1 AEADRL
7 RRAAPRADDHRDP
20 GAALRGGGRDD
31 GPVQPPAGLEGDE
44 LEAFV
49 AKQAADAL
57 EGDGLRTPLAR
68 DVPEEPTDEDRALH
82 SLTHIPFAR
91 WCSACVRT
99 RSRADAHR
107 PQRVEQQWSVL
118 QVDFYFTAADPEGRP
133 APGDDGDGAP
143 LCCLLAVDLDT
154 RMVLAV
160 PCPGKGATVL
170 TRCTQELARFTIALH
185 ASEPV
190 TIQSDGEP
198 SIKSVV
204 RAVAQARHA
213 LGHRTLQRTTPV
225 GDHQDRHGKLP
236 AEADLRA
243 WSHSHASFL
252 YNRFNVVA
260 GLQRT
265 PYEMAHGGKPVT
277 AKLCCFGEVVFGKVP
292 RSFKGE
298 PVMIDGMWVGIS
310 EHNGTDWMLTEHGA
324 VQATSVRRASKE
336 LQLPT
341 KELLEKYHG
350 LPWEKTTVEKKRRKR
365 APVVPLA
372 APLADVA
379 SAPDAPVPVL
389 DGAVAADQQGNMDT
403 AGGDEAGSDSDSSCS
418 DELLADAGGSPA
430 SKRKADEVGLDD
442 GERQERAAASSEPM
456 VREVETVDA
465 DWFEAGA
472 GTTEPSD
479 PSFNEDE
486 WEVVGEPTSEPPN
499 LSDAPPAV
507 LDHEAE
513 LYETER
519 LKLMDVLR
527 EPAHDLDH
535 YEKLTVTFVH

>member
-1 AEADRL
+1 
-7 RRAAPRADDHRDP
+7 
-20 GAALRGGGRDD
+20 GRDD

-68 DVPEEPTDEDRALH
+68 DVPEEPTDETLIDH
-82 SLTHIPFAR
+82 SA
-91 WCSACVRT
+91 WNN
-99 RSRADAHR
+99 
-107 PQRVEQQWSVL
+107 QQWSVL

-133 APGDDGDGAP
+133 APGDDDDGAP

-225 GDHQDRHGKLP
+225 GDHQANGGVERAVQTVRRLANCLLCDFEDRHGKLP

-310 EHNGTDWMLTEHGA
+310 EHNGTDWVLTEHGA

-403 AGGDEAGSDSDSSCS
+403 AGGDEAGSDSDSSSS

-442 GERQERAAASSEPM
+442 GERQERAATSSEPM

-499 LSDAPPAV
+499 LSDA
-507 LDHEAE
+507 E
-513 LYETER
+513 L
-519 LKLMDVLR
+519 
-527 EPAHDLDH
+527 A
-535 YEKLTVTFVH
+535 